1 LLTSLALLELKRL
14 ERFRT
19 GFAWPEG

>member
-1 LLTSLALLELKRL
+1 LLTSFLLKALKRL